1 MRGMQ
6 LYPQYIS
13 LNCGIL
19 YTQYSLL
26 LLYCTQIAPCLR
38 ERERERL
45 MMSSLASCRVSR
57 LASNPFLPSC
67 HPPSSF
73 FPRFVVVLLYLS
85 TCIYHVSEPDS
96 SSKRD
101 ETPWHRSRG
110 PREGFSHVQ
119 DHHHRQSPP
128 PITTASS
135 REAHARSGFKVSHFL

>member
-57 LASNPFLPSC
+57 LASNPFPSLL
-67 HPPSSF
+67 SSSVILLSKVC
-73 FPRFVVVLLYLS
+73 RVLLYLS
-85 TCIYHVSEPDS
+85 TCIYHISEPDS
-96 SSKRD
+96 SSRRD

-128 PITTASS
+128 PLLERPMRVPAS
-135 REAHARSGFKVSHFL
+135 K